1 MTEEK
6 KNPFNLKMAIIY
18 TLFMKELLEE
28 NQKLKKQLE
37 DMTLCR
43 DIASSHRE
51 EVQNR
56 EIALLNQQKD
66 FIKYLEDEIK
76 LEIQRENI
84 NCEAT
89 NKKIFL
95 EEVLQKYKEVIGSDK

>member
-37 DMTLCR
+37 
-43 DIASSHRE
+43 E
-51 EVQNR
+51 WKE
-56 EIALLNQQKD
+56 LLNKFKIQQKD

-84 NCEAT
+84 NCETT

>member
-37 DMTLCR
+37 
-43 DIASSHRE
+43 E
-51 EVQNR
+51 WKE
-56 EIALLNQQKD
+56 LLNKFKIQQKE
-66 FIKYLEDEIK
+66 FISYLKNMLDDE
-76 LEIQRENI
+76 ND
-84 NCEAT
+84 
-89 NKKIFL
+89 IFSVVRVKD
-95 EEVLQKYKEVIGSDK
+95 VLQKYKEIVNSSEQN